1 MASSRPRLLD
11 WRSGG
16 GLLLASGILVLAVV
30 GWRVI
35 PLLRQPG
42 HALGGEHAADY
53 GFDLTTAVIP
63 IERIV
68 PSGLPRDGIPALDA
82 PAKMRVEEV
91 ETFNEEHRGKYLVSS
106 DRVIGVAIGD
116 EARAYPI
123 RVMNWH
129 EVVNDTIGGVPVAV
143 TFSPLCD
150 SVVVF
155 DRRVD
160 GKIVEFGVSG
170 LLYNSNLLMHDRAGG
185 LWSQL
190 QSRAIA
196 GPAAVEG
203 GRLTV
208 LPASLTRWDHWI
220 DRHPQTTVV
229 RPDPL
234 RFERYRRNPYGSYLA
249 TGKLRFPVEPLPPGD
264 PKELMHPILA
274 VEGPA
279 PELFRLDR
287 RDGLEGLQ
295 HAAPGYSITVVAA
308 EPTPSILVS
317 ADSPGTV
324 YSRWFAWYAQHP
336 DRP

>member
-16 GLLLASGILVLAVV
+16 GLLLASGVLVLAVV

-35 PLLRQPG
+35 PLLRQQG

-63 IERIV
+63 SERIV

-82 PAKMRVEEV
+82 PATMRVDEV
-91 ETFNEEHRGKYLVSS
+91 KAFNEEHRGKYLVSS
-106 DRVIGVAIGD
+106 DRVIGVTIGD
-116 EARAYPI
+116 QSRAYPI

-129 EVVNDTIGGVPVAV
+129 EVANDTIGDVPIAV

-155 DRRVD
+155 DRRID
-160 GKIVEFGVSG
+160 GEIVEFGVSG
-170 LLYNSNLLMHDRAGG
+170 LLYNSNLLMHDRAGS

-190 QSRAIA
+190 QGRAIA
-196 GPAAVEG
+196 GPAAVAG
-203 GRLTV
+203 RRLTI

-220 DRHPQTTVV
+220 GRYPRTTVV

-249 TGKLRFPVEPLPPGD
+249 TGKLRFPVEPLPPD
-264 PKELMHPILA
+264 DSRTLMSPVLV
-274 VEGPA
+274 VEGTA
-279 PELFRLDR
+279 PELVQLDR
-287 RDGLEGLQ
+287 SDDVERFRR
-295 HAAPGYSITVVAA
+295 AAAGHSITVVAA

-336 DRP
+336 DVR

>member
-1 MASSRPRLLD
+1 MGSRPRLLD

-16 GLLLASGILVLAVV
+16 GLLLASGLLVLAAV

-35 PLLRQPG
+35 PLLQQQG
-42 HALGGEHAADY
+42 HAVGGENAADY
-53 GFDLTTAVIP
+53 EFDLTAALIP
-63 IERIV
+63 SDRIV
-68 PSGLPRDGIPALDA
+68 PSGLPRDGIPTLDA
-82 PAKMRVEEV
+82 PATMSVAEV
-91 ETFNEEHRGKYLVSS
+91 DAFNQEHRGKYLVSS
-106 DRVIGVAIGD
+106 DRVIGITIGG

-129 EVVNDTIGGVPVAV
+129 EIVNDTIGGVPIAV

-160 GKIVEFGVSG
+160 GEIIEFGVSG
-170 LLYNSNLLMHDRAGG
+170 LLFNSNLLMHDRAGS

-190 QSRAIA
+190 QGRAIA
-196 GPAAVEG
+196 GPAAVA
-203 GRLTV
+203 GRRLMV

-220 DRHPQTTVV
+220 DRHPDTAVV

-249 TGKLRFPVEPLPPGD
+249 TGKLRFPVDPLPPD
-264 PKELMHPILA
+264 DSRELMSPILVVQGA
-274 VEGPA
+274 A
-279 PELFRLDR
+279 PVQLDR
-287 RDGLEGLQ
+287 PDELERLQ
-295 HAAPGYSITVVAA
+295 RSAASHSITVVAA
-308 EPTPSILVS
+308 EPTPSILVA

-324 YSRWFAWYAQHP
+324 YSRWFAWYAQNSDDP
-336 DRP
+336 